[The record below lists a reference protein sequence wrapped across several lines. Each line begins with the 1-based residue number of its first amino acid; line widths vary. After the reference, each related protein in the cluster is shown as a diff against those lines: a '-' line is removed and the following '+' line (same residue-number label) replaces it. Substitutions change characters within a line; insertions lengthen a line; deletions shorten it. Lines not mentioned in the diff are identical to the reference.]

1 MWNVE
6 RMICNSL
13 WSLWVA
19 AMADR
24 PADKTP
30 AFAVVRRTETTGSL
44 QLYPDRTM
52 LPGW

>member
-13 WSLWVA
+13 WALWVIV
-19 AMADR
+19 MAGR
-24 PADKTP
+24 PRDKTP
-30 AFAVVRRTETTGSL
+30 ALVLVRRTDPAGSS
-44 QLYPDRTM
+44 QLYPNRTM

>member
-13 WSLWVA
+13 WAVWVA
-19 AMADR
+19 AIAGR

-30 AFAVVRRTETTGSL
+30 AFALVRQQTGSK